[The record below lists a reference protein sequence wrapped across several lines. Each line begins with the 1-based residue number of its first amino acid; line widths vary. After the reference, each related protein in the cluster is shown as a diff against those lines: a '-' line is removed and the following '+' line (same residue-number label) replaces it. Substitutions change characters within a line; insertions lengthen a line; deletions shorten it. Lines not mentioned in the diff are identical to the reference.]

1 VPTTTPQAQTPQ
13 AQTPA
18 VRLPAHVRLLLDLAA
33 LRPSQEAVARC
44 RELIDSGEVDWAAF
58 VDAAGRHK
66 ILPLVSKHLSHH
78 RLDRGGS
85 GDGSQGLP
93 YYWLYSYV
101 YLANKARN
109 EHIAEEFRRVLGAL
123 DAAGVR
129 HAVRKGF
136 VLAEHVYDDIGSR
149 RINDLDVLVDRAD
162 AGAAHEVLLSLGY
175 AQGKIARD
183 GDEVVPFDRETQIFW
198 RANLSNQLPY
208 VKPGGREDVPVLNVD
223 LCHSIFQRR
232 SAAAVPTADLL
243 GRAVRVPLCG
253 GEASVLD
260 ADDNLLDLCAHLHK
274 EATGVLFVKEG
285 VDLQL
290 SKFLDVA
297 VTCAAREP
305 GSWPAFVER
314 VGACGAEEIVYSS
327 LHFAAELFP
336 GSVPVDVLARLRP
349 ADLSYLDAFGE
360 FDGRE
365 QHWEIRFPERLFAFE
380 RRHAGGESAVPGV
393 RA

>member
-1 VPTTTPQAQTPQ
+1 MPITTPHAQ
-13 AQTPA
+13 
-18 VRLPAHVRLLLDLAA
+18 LPAHVRMLLDLAA
-33 LRPSQEAVARC
+33 LRPDPEAVARC
-44 RELIDSGEVDWAAF
+44 RELIDNDEVDWSAF

-66 ILPLVSKHLSHH
+66 ILPLVSKHINHH

-85 GDGSQGLP
+85 GDGSQGVP

-109 EHIAEEFRRVLGAL
+109 AYIAEEFSRVLGAL

-136 VLAEHVYDDIGSR
+136 VLAEHAYHDIGSR
-149 RINDLDVLVDRAD
+149 RINDLDVLVDRVD
-162 AGAAHEVLLSLGY
+162 ASAAHKVLLSLGY
-175 AQGKIARD
+175 IQGKISRD
-183 GDEVVPFDRETQIFW
+183 SDEVVPFDRETQIFW

-223 LCHSIFQRR
+223 LCHSIFQRKSTAEVR
-232 SAAAVPTADLL
+232 TADLL
-243 GRAVRVPLCG
+243 DRAVRMPLCG
-253 GEASVLD
+253 GEASALD
-260 ADDNLLDLCAHLHK
+260 PEDHLLDLCAHLHK
-274 EATGVLFVKEG
+274 EATGILFVKEG

-297 VTCAAREP
+297 VTCAARPAEA
-305 GSWPAFVER
+305 WPAFVER
-314 VGACGAEEIVYSS
+314 VKACGAQEIVYYS
-327 LHFAAELFP
+327 LHFAAELFSD
-336 GSVPVDVLARLRP
+336 SVPADVLGQLRP

-365 QHWEIRFPERLFAFE
+365 QHWDLGFPERLFAFE